1 MTSWA
6 QRYQILAEQLAE
18 RGINIDQVKALLKTQ
33 RVETPSWGYANSGTR
48 FGVFRQVGA
57 ARNLSERLADAGQV
71 QRVTGICP
79 TVAVHI
85 PWDRSSD
92 YKAVCQGAAEL
103 GVSIGAVN
111 PNVFQEQAYKLGSFG
126 NPADS
131 SRRLALEHMDECID
145 VMRQT
150 GSRVLSLWFAD
161 GTNFPGQDNI
171 IRRKHAFEESLA
183 TVYKRMPADATM
195 LVEYKPFEPAFYHT
209 DIADWGMATLLC
221 QKLGLRAK
229 VLVDLGH
236 HYHGQN
242 IEQIVAWLIDE
253 GMLGGFHFN
262 NRKFADDDLT
272 TGSINPYEVFLI
284 YREIVLA
291 QATAGIEYMID
302 QSHNLKPK
310 IEAMIQ
316 TVLFL
321 QGSYAR
327 SLLVNEMA
335 LRAAQKAGDIVT
347 AEGLL
352 QQAFQ
357 TDVEPLLVR
366 VREEMNCPI
375 DPLLAYRQSGYQ
387 AKIDSERQ
395 HGTTE
400 ASGWT

>member
-1 MTSWA
+1 MASW
-6 QRYQILAEQLAE
+6 QTRYQILAEELDE
-18 RGINIDQVKALLKTQ
+18 RGVDIDHVKSLLKSQ

-48 FGVFRQVGA
+48 FGVFKQVGA
-57 ARNLSERLADAGQV
+57 ARNLAERLADAAQV
-71 QRVTGICP
+71 HRVTGICP

-85 PWDRSSD
+85 PWDRSKD
-92 YKAVCQGAAEL
+92 YRGVCAQAAEL

-111 PNVFQEQAYKLGSFG
+111 PNVFQEQEYKLGSFG
-126 NPADS
+126 SPFKQ
-131 SRRLALEHMDECID
+131 SREMALEHMDECIE

-171 IRRKHAFEESLA
+171 VRRKRAFEECLA
-183 TVYKRMPADATM
+183 HVYKRMPDNATM
-195 LVEYKPFEPAFYHT
+195 LVEYKPFEPSFYHT
-209 DIADWGMATLLC
+209 DIADWGMSALLC
-221 QKLGLRAK
+221 QKLGSKAK

-253 GMLGGFHFN
+253 NLLGGFHFN
-262 NRKFADDDLT
+262 NRKYADDDLT

-284 YREIVLA
+284 YREIALA
-291 QATAGIEYMID
+291 QAKGIEYMID

-327 SLLVNEMA
+327 SLLVNESH
-335 LRAAQKAGDIVT
+335 LKEAQAAGDIVT

-357 TDVEPLLVR
+357 TDVEPLLFR
-366 VREEMNCPI
+366 VREEMGRPI
-375 DPLLAYRQSGYQ
+375 DPLSAHRQSGYQ
-387 AKIDSERQ
+387 ARIDSERQ
-395 HGTTE
+395 KSTAE
-400 ASGWT
+400 VSGWA